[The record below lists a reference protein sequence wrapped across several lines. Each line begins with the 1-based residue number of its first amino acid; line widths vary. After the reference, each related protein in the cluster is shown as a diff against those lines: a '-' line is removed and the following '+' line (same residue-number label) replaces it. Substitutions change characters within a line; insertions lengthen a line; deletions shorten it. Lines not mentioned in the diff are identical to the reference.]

1 MIQPNVPK
9 MPSSPKNDGE
19 KLDSTETNQ
28 TKSELT
34 IGYRNDEMP
43 DEIKKAYEIYEMLC
57 GLKRDRAIRILSK
70 TKTLIEH
77 YSNIEIQMPD
87 IESEGWW
94 YPL

>member
-1 MIQPNVPK
+1 MTQPSVPKMPTVPK
-9 MPSSPKNDGE
+9 MPSSPENDGKKE
-19 KLDSTETNQ
+19 YRSV
-28 TKSELT
+28 
-34 IGYRNDEMP
+34 GYKTGEMP

-57 GLKRDRAIRILSK
+57 GLKRNRAIRILSK
-70 TKTLIEH
+70 AKTLIEH

>member
-9 MPSSPKNDGE
+9 MPSSPENDGE
-19 KLDSTETNQ
+19 KEYRSV
-28 TKSELT
+28 
-34 IGYRNDEMP
+34 GYKTDEMP
-43 DEIKKAYEIYEMLC
+43 DEIKKEYEIYEMLC